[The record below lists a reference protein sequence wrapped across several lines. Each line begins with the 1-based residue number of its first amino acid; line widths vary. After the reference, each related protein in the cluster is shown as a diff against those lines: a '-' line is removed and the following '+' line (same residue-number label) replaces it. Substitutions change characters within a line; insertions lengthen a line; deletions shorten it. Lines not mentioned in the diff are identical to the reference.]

1 MSETPDLPKPSDGEL
16 EILHELWS
24 RGPLTVRAVHE
35 ALSKKQK
42 MGYTTILK
50 MMQIMY
56 AKGLV
61 IRDDSSRAHIY
72 EAAIEEEVV
81 QEKMVKKL
89 LDRVFKGS
97 AEQLILR
104 ALSVKRS
111 TPEELEEIRKI
122 LDSLENNS

>member
-24 RGPLTVRAVHE
+24 RGPLTVREVHE

-81 QEKMVKKL
+81 QDKMVRKL

-111 TPEELEEIRKI
+111 TPEELDEIRKI
-122 LDSLENNS
+122 LDSLENDS

>member
-24 RGPLTVRAVHE
+24 RGPLTVREVHE

-122 LDSLENNS
+122 LDSLENDS

>member
-24 RGPLTVRAVHE
+24 RGPLTVREVHE

-104 ALSVKRS
+104 AL
-111 TPEELEEIRKI
+111 IRKTKYA
-122 LDSLENNS
+122 

>member
-24 RGPLTVRAVHE
+24 RGPLTVREVHE

-61 IRDDSSRAHIY
+61 VRDDSSRAHIY

-81 QEKMVKKL
+81 QDKMVKKL

-122 LDSLENNS
+122 LDSLENDS

>member
-24 RGPLTVRAVHE
+24 RGPLTVREVHE

-61 IRDDSSRAHIY
+61 VRDDSSRAHIY

-81 QEKMVKKL
+81 QDKMVKKL

-111 TPEELEEIRKI
+111 TPEELDEIRKI
-122 LDSLENNS
+122 IDSLENDS